1 MSGTEHRGG
10 GEPGAVDLFDRL
22 RSAGSDNARPLTT
35 YSYGDLPDQ
44 VADLRLPEGSGT
56 HPVAVVL
63 HGGFWRAR
71 WTRDIMSALA
81 VALTGAGW
89 ATWNVEYRRVGAGG
103 GVPQTLD
110 DVLAACDMVGRVE
123 APLDRQ
129 RTIALGH
136 SAGGHL
142 ALWLASQRQL
152 FLTVSL
158 AGVTCL
164 AEAARL
170 GIGSNAVRDFCGGLP
185 SEVPEAYALADPFDR
200 LPLGVPQLIVH
211 GDRDDNVP
219 VELAGR
225 WADRSRERG
234 DDCELAVLRGVDHFA
249 LIDPSS
255 DAWSEISRRLPPAR
269 PGLSPGQYN
278 APVR

>member
-1 MSGTEHRGG
+1 VT
-10 GEPGAVDLFDRL
+10 GAHDIFDRL
-22 RSAGSDNARPLTT
+22 RSAGSVGAPSVTT
-35 YSYGDLPDQ
+35 HSYGELSDQ
-44 VADLRLPEGSGT
+44 VADLRLPEAGGA
-56 HPVAVVL
+56 HPVAIVL
-63 HGGFWRAR
+63 HGGFWRAQ
-71 WTRDIMSALA
+71 WKRDIMSALA
-81 VALTGAGW
+81 AALTSAGW
-89 ATWNVEYRRVGAGG
+89 ATWNVEYRRVGRGG

-110 DVLAACDMVGRVE
+110 DVLAACDLLDRVE
-123 APLDRQ
+123 APLDRR
-129 RTIALGH
+129 RTIAVGH

-152 FLTVSL
+152 LLTVSL

-185 SEVPEAYALADPFDR
+185 SEVPDAYTLADPFDR

-211 GDRDDNVP
+211 GDRDDIVP

-225 WADRSRERG
+225 WTDRARERG
-234 DDCELAVLRGVDHFA
+234 DDCELAVLQGVEHFA

-255 DAWSEISRRLPPAR
+255 RAWSEVSRRLPPAR
-269 PGLSPGQYN
+269 SALPPGQETLGSGG
-278 APVR
+278 